1 MKSGDLVSYYDTIGR
16 SYVYGIVIKKL
27 KKPYEGHKIY
37 WIRSRETSSGEY
49 ENAGSIRVVS
59 RC

>member
-16 SYVYGIVIKKL
+16 SYVYGIVLRKKHNGYQVLWFNDL
-27 KKPYEGHKIY
+27 KVSH
-37 WIRSRETSSGEY
+37 GEI
-49 ENAGSIRVVS
+49 ENKDGLRLIN